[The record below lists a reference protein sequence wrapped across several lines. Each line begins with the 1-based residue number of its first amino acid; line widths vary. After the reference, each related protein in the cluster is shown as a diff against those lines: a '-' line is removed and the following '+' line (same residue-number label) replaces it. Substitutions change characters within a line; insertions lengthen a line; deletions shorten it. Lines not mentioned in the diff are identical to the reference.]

1 MGKMISRTAAAK
13 ILGCTNQTITNY
25 IEKGLLDVSIHAQK
39 GRQGFFFDEDQV
51 RALAPNLRE
60 LDEINDA
67 IERGK
72 ATLKQQLAE
81 LTLAQE
87 EARKAM
93 LRAAGG
99 QATWKHLC
107 SVVAGA
113 YAFVDKVSPGAKD
126 QFELKVLTMLLSFS
140 SIEDIAEK
148 TGASVFKVKKA
159 VMAIAKRMML
169 IPTLT
174 SRYNAIEKELETTK
188 AENARLKELM
198 EFKANGERITLLSE
212 GKPRGIEAVWPV
224 ERLKN
229 TTLEYIGLS
238 MKTVRYLNAGGIH
251 TLYDLVTTKETALWD
266 IKGITMNRAED
277 IVAILQMGGLN
288 LGMRF

>member
-39 GRQGFFFDEDQV
+39 GRQGLFFDEDQV
-51 RALAPNLRE
+51 RALAPKLRE
-60 LDEINDA
+60 LDEINVA
-67 IERGK
+67 IDREK
-72 ATLKQQLAE
+72 AVLMQQLAE
-81 LTLAQE
+81 LTQAQE

-107 SVVAGA
+107 SVVAAA
-113 YAFVDKVSPGAKD
+113 YAYVDKVSPVAKD

-148 TGASVFKVKKA
+148 TGSSVFKVKKA

-174 SRYNAIEKELETTK
+174 SRYTAMEKELETTK
-188 AENARLKELM
+188 AENARLKELL
-198 EFKANGERITLLSE
+198 EFKANGERITLVSE

-229 TTLEYIGLS
+229 TTLEDIGLS

>member
-1 MGKMISRTAAAK
+1 MISRTAAVK

-25 IEKGLLDVSIHAQK
+25 IEKGLLDVSIHAQE
-39 GRQGFFFDEDQV
+39 GRQGLFFDEDQV
-51 RALAPNLRE
+51 RALAPKLRE
-60 LDEINDA
+60 LDEINVA
-67 IERGK
+67 IDREK
-72 ATLKQQLAE
+72 AVLMQQLAE
-81 LTLAQE
+81 LTQAQE

-107 SVVAGA
+107 SVVAAA
-113 YAFVDKVSPGAKD
+113 YTFVDKVSPVAKD

-148 TGASVFKVKKA
+148 TGSSVFKVKKA

-174 SRYNAIEKELETTK
+174 SRYTAMEKELETTK
-188 AENARLKELM
+188 AENARLKELL
-198 EFKANGERITLLSE
+198 EFKANGERITLVSE